1 MAETSKGCSVRYPE
15 TFMTASPQSHH
26 DYSFADYLTLERD
39 SEIKHEFDAGEILA
53 MSGGT
58 ARHSALAVK
67 IPAALETTR
76 PSGCTVFQSDMRV
89 RVVATGRATYP
100 DVSMVCGPIEYDP
113 EDAARTT
120 ITNPVLLVEVLSV
133 TTEKGD
139 RGNKWMHYQR
149 IPSLQEYVLVSQ
161 EPRIEIFRRT
171 PSGTWEYF
179 EVREGSSRLAT
190 GPALD
195 LAMLYADLPV

>member
-1 MAETSKGCSVRYPE
+1 MTSSL
-15 TFMTASPQSHH
+15 PQSHH
-26 DYSFADYLTLERD
+26 DYTFADYLVLERD

-58 ARHSALAVK
+58 ARHSALAVNV
-67 IPAALETTR
+67 ASALSNTR
-76 PSGCTVFQSDMRV
+76 PSGCTVFQSDMRI
-89 RVVATGRATYP
+89 RIRATGRATYP
-100 DVSMVCGPIEYDP
+100 DVSMVCGPLEYDP

-120 ITNPVLLVEVLSV
+120 ITNPALIIEVLSV

-161 EPRIEIFRRT
+161 EPRIEIFHRM
-171 PSGTWEYF
+171 PSGTWEYS
-179 EVREGSSRLAT
+179 EVSEGIVRLAS
-190 GPALD
+190 GAALD
-195 LAMLYADLPV
+195 LALLYANLPH

>member
-1 MAETSKGCSVRYPE
+1 
-15 TFMTASPQSHH
+15 MTASLSQSHH
-26 DYSFADYLTLERD
+26 DSTFADYLVLERD
-39 SEIKHEFDAGEILA
+39 SEVRHELDGGEILA

-58 ARHSALAVK
+58 ARHSALAAK
-67 IPAALETTR
+67 IVTALETTR
-76 PSGCTVFQSDMRV
+76 APGCTVFTSDMRV
-89 RVVATGRATYP
+89 RVAATGRATYP
-100 DVSMVCGPIEYDP
+100 DVSMVRGPMDYDP

-139 RGNKWMHYQR
+139 RGNKWMHDQR
-149 IPSLQEYVLVSQ
+149 IASLQEYVLVSQ
-161 EPRIEIFRRT
+161 EARVEIFRRT

-179 EVREGSSRLAT
+179 EVREGNVRLAS

-195 LAMLYADLPV
+195 LAVLYADLPL

>member
-1 MAETSKGCSVRYPE
+1 VGD
-15 TFMTASPQSHH
+15 
-26 DYSFADYLTLERD
+26 DYTFADYLVLERD
-39 SEIKHEFDAGEILA
+39 SEIKHEFDAGDILV

-58 ARHSALAVK
+58 ARHSALAARM
-67 IPAALETTR
+67 IIALGNTCA
-76 PSGCTVFQSDMRV
+76 PGCTVFTPDMRV

-120 ITNPVLLVEVLSV
+120 ITNPALLVEVLSV

-161 EPRIEIFRRT
+161 EARVEIFRRT

-179 EVREGSSRLAT
+179 EMREGSARLAA

-195 LAMLYADLPV
+195 LAALYADLPL

>member
-1 MAETSKGCSVRYPE
+1 
-15 TFMTASPQSHH
+15 MTASLPQSHH
-26 DYSFADYLTLERD
+26 DYTFADYLTLERD

-58 ARHSALAVK
+58 ARHSALAVNV
-67 IPAALETTR
+67 AVALSSTR
-76 PSGCTVFQSDMRV
+76 PGGCTVFQSDMRV
-89 RVVATGRATYP
+89 RIAATGRATYP

-120 ITNPVLLVEVLSV
+120 ITNPVLIVEVLSV

-179 EVREGSSRLAT
+179 EVREGNVSLAAGT
-190 GPALD
+190 TFD
-195 LAMLYADLPV
+195 LSMLYYDLPV

>member
-1 MAETSKGCSVRYPE
+1 M
-15 TFMTASPQSHH
+15 QSHH

-39 SEIKHEFDAGEILA
+39 SVTKHEFDTGEILA
-53 MSGGT
+53 RPGGT
-58 ARHSALAVK
+58 ARHSALAANVVT
-67 IPAALETTR
+67 ALRTTR
-76 PSGCTVFQSDMRV
+76 APGCTVFQSDMRV
-89 RVVATGRATYP
+89 RVAATGRAMYP
-100 DVSMVCGPIEYDP
+100 DASMVCGSLEYDA

-120 ITNPVLLVEVLSV
+120 ITNPLLIVEVLSV

-179 EVREGSSRLAT
+179 EVGQGIVSLAT

-195 LAMLYADLPV
+195 LSMLYADLPA

>member
-1 MAETSKGCSVRYPE
+1 
-15 TFMTASPQSHH
+15 MTASLPQSHH
-26 DYSFADYLTLERD
+26 DYTFADYLALERD
-39 SEIKHEFDAGEILA
+39 SETKHEFDAGEILA

-58 ARHSALAVK
+58 ARHSVLAANVVTALRN
-67 IPAALETTR
+67 TR
-76 PSGCTVFQSDMRV
+76 APGCTVFQSDMRV
-89 RVVATGRATYP
+89 RVAATGRAMYP
-100 DVSMVCGPIEYDP
+100 DASMACGPLEYDL

-120 ITNPVLLVEVLSV
+120 ITNPVLIVEVLSV

-171 PSGTWEYF
+171 PAGTWEYF
-179 EVREGSSRLAT
+179 EVGEGNVRLAT

-195 LAMLYADLPV
+195 LSMLYDDLPV

>member
-1 MAETSKGCSVRYPE
+1 
-15 TFMTASPQSHH
+15 MTASLQSHH
-26 DYSFADYLTLERD
+26 DYTFADYLTIERD

-53 MSGGT
+53 MPSGT
-58 ARHSALAVK
+58 ARHSALAVNVSV
-67 IPAALETTR
+67 ALSSTR
-76 PSGCTVFQSDMRV
+76 PGGCTVFQSDLRI
-89 RVVATGRATYP
+89 RIAATGRATYP
-100 DVSMVCGPIEYDP
+100 DVSMVCGPIEYDA

-179 EVREGSSRLAT
+179 EVGEGTVSLAT
-190 GPALD
+190 GPTLD
-195 LAMLYADLPV
+195 FSMLYTDLPV

>member
-1 MAETSKGCSVRYPE
+1 
-15 TFMTASPQSHH
+15 MTASQSHH
-26 DYSFADYLTLERD
+26 HYTFADYLVLERD

-58 ARHSALAVK
+58 ARHSALAAK
-67 IPAALETTR
+67 IVTSIETTR
-76 PSGCTVFQSDMRV
+76 AHGCTVFTSDMRV
-89 RVVATGRATYP
+89 RVIATGRAAYP

-149 IPSLQEYVLVSQ
+149 ISSLQEYILVSQ
-161 EPRIEIFRRT
+161 EARVEIFRRA
-171 PSGTWEYF
+171 PLGTWEYF
-179 EVREGSSRLAT
+179 EVREGNVRLAS
-190 GPALD
+190 GPTLD
-195 LAMLYADLPV
+195 LAVLYADLPL

>member
-1 MAETSKGCSVRYPE
+1 
-15 TFMTASPQSHH
+15 
-26 DYSFADYLTLERD
+26 
-39 SEIKHEFDAGEILA
+39 

-58 ARHSALAVK
+58 ARHSALAARMIV
-67 IPAALETTR
+67 ALGNTSV
-76 PSGCTVFQSDMRV
+76 PGCTVFTSGMRV

-120 ITNPVLLVEVLSV
+120 MTNPVLLVEVLSV

-149 IPSLQEYVLVSQ
+149 IPSLQEYILVSQ
-161 EPRIEIFRRT
+161 EARVEIFRRT
-171 PSGTWEYF
+171 SSGTWEYF
-179 EVREGSSRLAT
+179 EVREGSVRLACRPT
-190 GPALD
+190 LD
-195 LAMLYADLPV
+195 LAVLYADLPL

>member
-1 MAETSKGCSVRYPE
+1 
-15 TFMTASPQSHH
+15 MTASLSQSHH
-26 DYSFADYLTLERD
+26 DYTFADYLAMERD
-39 SEIKHEFDAGEILA
+39 SEIKHEFDAGDILA

-58 ARHSALAVK
+58 ARHSALAAK
-67 IPAALETTR
+67 IVTALEMSR
-76 PSGCTVFQSDMRV
+76 APGCTVFTSDMRV

-113 EDAARTT
+113 EDAAHTT

-149 IPSLQEYVLVSQ
+149 IFSLQEYVLVSQ
-161 EPRIEIFRRT
+161 EARVEIFRRT
-171 PSGTWEYF
+171 LSGTWEYF
-179 EVREGSSRLAT
+179 EVREGTVQLAA
-190 GPALD
+190 GPTLD
-195 LAMLYADLPV
+195 LSKLYADLPL

>member
-1 MAETSKGCSVRYPE
+1 MA
-15 TFMTASPQSHH
+15 ASLPQSHH
-26 DYSFADYLTLERD
+26 DYSFADYLTIERD

-58 ARHSALAVK
+58 ARHSALAVNVVV
-67 IPAALETTR
+67 ALSSTR

-89 RVVATGRATYP
+89 RIAATGRATYP
-100 DVSMVCGPIEYDP
+100 DASMVCGPIEYDP

-120 ITNPVLLVEVLSV
+120 ITNPALIVEVLSV

-161 EPRIEIFRRT
+161 EPRMEIFRRT
-171 PSGTWEYF
+171 PSGTWEYL
-179 EVREGSSRLAT
+179 EVREGNVKLTT
-190 GPALD
+190 GPTLD
-195 LAMLYADLPV
+195 LSMFYADLPV

>member
-1 MAETSKGCSVRYPE
+1 MTVAV
-15 TFMTASPQSHH
+15 TFQE
-26 DYSFADYLTLERD
+26 YLAFERD
-39 SEIKHEFDAGEILA
+39 CEIKHEFDAGEVVA
-53 MSGGT
+53 RAART
-58 ARHSALAVK
+58 ARHSALAVNVMV
-67 IPAALETTR
+67 ALEMTR
-76 PSGCTVFQSDMRV
+76 PSSCTVFESQMRV
-89 RVVATGRATYP
+89 RVTATGRATYP
-100 DVSMVCGPIEYDP
+100 DVSMVCGPLEYDP
-113 EDAARTT
+113 DDAARTT

-179 EVREGSSRLAT
+179 EVREGNVRLAS
-190 GPALD
+190 GPTLD
-195 LAMLYADLPV
+195 LAVLYADLPL

>member
-1 MAETSKGCSVRYPE
+1 
-15 TFMTASPQSHH
+15 MTASLPSHH
-26 DYSFADYLTLERD
+26 DYTFADYLTLERD

-53 MSGGT
+53 RSGGT
-58 ARHSALAVK
+58 ARHSALAARM
-67 IPAALETTR
+67 ITALGNTCPR
-76 PSGCTVFQSDMRV
+76 GCTVFTSDMRI

-100 DVSMVCGPIEYDP
+100 DVSMVRGAIEYDP

-120 ITNPVLLVEVLSV
+120 ITNPLLLVEVLSV

-139 RGNKWMHYQR
+139 RGNKWMHYQH
-149 IPSLQEYVLVSQ
+149 ISSLQEYVLVSQ

-179 EVREGSSRLAT
+179 EVREGNVRLAS

-195 LAMLYADLPV
+195 LAVLYADLPL

>member
-1 MAETSKGCSVRYPE
+1 
-15 TFMTASPQSHH
+15 MTAPVPQSHH
-26 DYSFADYLTLERD
+26 DYTFADYLAIERD

-53 MSGGT
+53 MAGGT
-58 ARHSALAVK
+58 ARHSVLAANIVTS
-67 IPAALETTR
+67 LRNTR
-76 PSGCTVFQSDMRV
+76 PPGCTVFQSDMRV
-89 RVVATGRATYP
+89 RITATGRATYP
-100 DVSMVCGPIEYDP
+100 DASMVCGAIEYDP

-161 EPRIEIFRRT
+161 EPRIEIYRRL
-171 PSGTWEYF
+171 PSGTWEYI
-179 EVREGSSRLAT
+179 EVSEGTVQLAS
-190 GPALD
+190 GPTLD
-195 LAMLYADLPV
+195 LSMLYADLPL

>member
-1 MAETSKGCSVRYPE
+1 
-15 TFMTASPQSHH
+15 MTASLPQSRH
-26 DYSFADYLTLERD
+26 DYSFADYLALEQESD
-39 SEIKHEFDAGEILA
+39 EKHEFDAGDVLA

-58 ARHSALAVK
+58 ARHSALAVNVTV
-67 IPAALETTR
+67 ALSSTR
-76 PSGCTVFQSDMRV
+76 TAGCTVFQSDMRV

-120 ITNPVLLVEVLSV
+120 ITNPVLVVEVLSV

-149 IPSLQEYVLVSQ
+149 IPSLQEYVLVNQ
-161 EPRIEIFRRT
+161 EPRIEIYRRT
-171 PSGTWEYF
+171 SSGTWEYF
-179 EVREGSSRLAT
+179 EVREGAVRLAS
-190 GPALD
+190 GPTLD
-195 LAMLYADLPV
+195 LSVIYVDLPI

>member
-1 MAETSKGCSVRYPE
+1 
-15 TFMTASPQSHH
+15 MTASLSQSHH
-26 DYSFADYLTLERD
+26 DYTFGDYLVLERD
-39 SEIKHEFDAGEILA
+39 SEVKHEFDAGEILA

-58 ARHSALAVK
+58 ARHSALAAK
-67 IPAALETTR
+67 IVTAMEVTR
-76 PSGCTVFQSDMRV
+76 APGCTVFTSDMRV

-120 ITNPVLLVEVLSV
+120 ITNPALLVEVLSV

-149 IPSLQEYVLVSQ
+149 IASLQEYVLVSQ
-161 EPRIEIFRRT
+161 EARVEIFRRT
-171 PSGTWEYF
+171 SSGTWEYF
-179 EVREGSSRLAT
+179 EVREGNVRLAS
-190 GPALD
+190 GPTLD
-195 LAMLYADLPV
+195 LAVLYADLPL

>member
-1 MAETSKGCSVRYPE
+1 MTSSL
-15 TFMTASPQSHH
+15 SQSHH
-26 DYSFADYLTLERD
+26 DYTFGDYLVLERD
-39 SEIKHEFDAGEILA
+39 SEVKHEFDAGDILA

-58 ARHSALAVK
+58 ARHSALAAK
-67 IPAALETTR
+67 IVTAIEVTR
-76 PSGCTVFQSDMRV
+76 GPGCTVFTFDMRV

-100 DVSMVCGPIEYDP
+100 DVSMVRGPIEYDP

-149 IPSLQEYVLVSQ
+149 ISSLQEYVLVSQ
-161 EPRIEIFRRT
+161 EPRVETFRT
-171 PSGTWEYF
+171 TSSGTWEYF
-179 EVREGSSRLAT
+179 EVRERNVRLAT
-190 GPALD
+190 GPTLD
-195 LAMLYADLPV
+195 LAVLYADLPL

>member
-1 MAETSKGCSVRYPE
+1 
-15 TFMTASPQSHH
+15 MTVSLSQSHH
-26 DYSFADYLTLERD
+26 DYTFGDYLVLERD
-39 SEIKHEFDAGEILA
+39 SEVKHEFDTGEILA

-58 ARHSALAVK
+58 ARHSALAAK
-67 IPAALETTR
+67 IVTAMEVTR
-76 PSGCTVFQSDMRV
+76 APGCTVFTSDMRV

-113 EDAARTT
+113 EDAKRTT

-149 IPSLQEYVLVSQ
+149 IPSLQEYILANHD
-161 EPRIEIFRRT
+161 RRTEIFRRM
-171 PSGTWEYF
+171 PSNTWHYF
-179 EVREGSSRLAT
+179 EVAEGSVRLACGAT
-190 GPALD
+190 LD
-195 LAMLYADLPV
+195 L